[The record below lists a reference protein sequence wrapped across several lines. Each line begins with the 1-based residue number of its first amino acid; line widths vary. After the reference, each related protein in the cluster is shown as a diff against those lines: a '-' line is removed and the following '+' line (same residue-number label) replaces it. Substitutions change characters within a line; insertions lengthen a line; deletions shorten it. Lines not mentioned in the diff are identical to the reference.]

1 MGRTHTWN
9 EEGTMAKDL
18 NKVQLTGHLGAD
30 PEMRYTAQGSAVTTF
45 RVASG
50 RTWKDKEGT
59 QHDDTE
65 WFRIVA
71 WDKLGEICNQYLTK
85 GTRVY
90 VEGRLQT
97 RKWTDRDGQDRYTS
111 EVIAQDMIILSSR
124 GERGQVPEADTDF
137 EEPEDL
143 PAATS
148 APPARRAPA
157 AAPAPASGGSRPA
170 APASRAPAAPR
181 NKPQPIDSDDDI
193 PF

>member
-1 MGRTHTWN
+1 
-9 EEGTMAKDL
+9 MAKDL
-18 NKVQLTGHLGAD
+18 NKVMLTGYLGAD
-30 PEMRYTAQGSAVTTF
+30 PEMRYTPQGSAVTTF

-50 RTWKDKEGT
+50 RTWKSADGT

-97 RKWTDRDGQDRYTS
+97 RKWQDKEGQDRYTS
-111 EVIAQDMIILSSR
+111 EVIASDMIILSSKQDR
-124 GERGQVPEADTDF
+124 PSSDYEAPVD
-137 EEPEDL
+137 ED
-143 PAATS
+143 
-148 APPARRAPA
+148 APA
-157 AAPAPASGGSRPA
+157 QPSRRPA
-170 APASRAPAAPR
+170 ANSAPARSAGGNGGARPAPSRAPAR
-181 NKPQPIDSDDDI
+181 NVPQAIDDSEDL

>member
-1 MGRTHTWN
+1 
-9 EEGTMAKDL
+9 MAKDL
-18 NKVQLTGHLGAD
+18 NKVMLTGHLGAD
-30 PEMRYTAQGSAVTTF
+30 PEMRYTPQGSAVTTF

-50 RTWKDKEGT
+50 RTWKSSDGT

-97 RKWTDRDGQDRYTS
+97 RKWQDQNGLDRYST
-111 EVIAQDMIILSSR
+111 EVVLQNFNSALTMLDGKNSGGSFGADDSGGDFGSSGPSR
-124 GERGQVPEADTDF
+124 
-137 EEPEDL
+137 
-143 PAATS
+143 S
-148 APPARRAPA
+148 APPRRVA
-157 AAPAPASGGSRPA
+157 AGG
-170 APASRAPAAPR
+170 R
-181 NKPQPIDSDDDI
+181 NDDMNDDI